1 MRREYR
7 LRWTFF
13 ILGLIVL
20 AFGISLTIKGKV
32 LGIGP
37 WDVFHY
43 GLYKQ
48 LGLTIGTWSILA
60 GVIIILSTWIG
71 TKTPPKIGA
80 IVNMLLL
87 GLFIDLFNALLPAP
101 ETFLVQLVF
110 FMAGV
115 FILGFGI
122 SLYVSADLG
131 AGPRD
136 SLMLLIVEKTGWSI
150 AYVRNGMEITVFIL
164 GWLLGGPVGIG
175 TIIIAF
181 FLGKII
187 QATLP
192 ACQAWLNGLIKKDPS
207 LLAAKKDL
215 LS

>member
-13 ILGLIVL
+13 ILGLVVL
-20 AFGISLTIKGKV
+20 SLGVALTIKGKV
-32 LGIGP
+32 FGIGP

-48 LGLTIGTWSILA
+48 LGLTIGTWSILV
-60 GVIIILSTWIG
+60 GIIIILSTWIG

-87 GLFIDLFNALLPAP
+87 GVFIDIFNALLPAP
-101 ETFLVQLVF
+101 ETFVVQLAF
-110 FMAGV
+110 FIVGV
-115 FILGFGI
+115 LILGFGI
-122 SLYVSADLG
+122 SLYVSANLG

-136 SLMLLIVEKTGWSI
+136 SLMLLIVDKTGWSI
-150 AYVRNGMEITVFIL
+150 TLVRNGMEITVFLL
-164 GWLLGGPVGIG
+164 GWLLGGPVGVG
-175 TIIIAF
+175 TIFIAL

-187 QATLP
+187 QVTLP
-192 ACQAWLNGLIKKDPS
+192 PCQKWLKQLIEKDES
-207 LLAAKKDL
+207 FSILEKDIL
-215 LS
+215 